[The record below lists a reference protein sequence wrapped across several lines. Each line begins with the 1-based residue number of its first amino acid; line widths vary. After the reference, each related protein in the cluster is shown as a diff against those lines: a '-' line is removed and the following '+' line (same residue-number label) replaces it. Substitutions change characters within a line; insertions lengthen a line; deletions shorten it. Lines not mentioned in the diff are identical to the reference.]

1 MKIHEADGVFHG
13 GGVKAIAL
21 VGALLAFDERGYRR
35 WVSVAGTS
43 GGALVAASLAT
54 GRDPRQTEELLRR
67 APLRRFADFGSGGER
82 IGGPLNLLRRHGLA
96 HGDYLRRWLDAELDS
111 RTFADVR
118 DGTDYRLKL
127 IAADVTHRELLVL
140 PEDLRRYRLPG
151 RSEPID
157 PDRFPIAD
165 AVRMSMSVP
174 YFFEPV
180 ELVHDGSGRTAT
192 IVDGGLVPSFPVWL
206 FDVEGRDPERPT
218 FGFRIAGGRP
228 LGSRRREFLERV
240 GWPIKLG
247 LDMFRTATEAWDSRL
262 VPASSRARTCLVP
275 AGPVATTEFG
285 LTQLQETELIEG
297 GRRAARAFL
306 DRFDLEAYANVYG
319 RGLAT
324 AVSA

>member
-1 MKIHEADGVFHG
+1 MEIHEADGVFHG

-35 WVSVAGTS
+35 WVSVAGAS
-43 GGALVAASLAT
+43 AGALVAASLAT

-96 HGDYLRRWLDAELDS
+96 HGDYLRRWLDAELDA
-111 RTFADVR
+111 RTFADVH
-118 DGTDYRLKL
+118 DGADYRLKL

-151 RSEPID
+151 RAQPID

-165 AVRMSMSVP
+165 AVRMSMSLP

-180 ELVHDGSGRTAT
+180 ELLHGGSGRTAI

-206 FDVEGRDPERPT
+206 FDVEDRDPERPT
-218 FGFRIAGGRP
+218 FGFRIVGGRP
-228 LGSRRREFLERV
+228 FASRPQKFLERL

-247 LDMFRTATEAWDSRL
+247 LDMFHTTTEGWDSRL
-262 VPASSRARTCLVP
+262 VPESSRARTCLVP
-275 AGPVATTEFG
+275 TGAVTTTDFG
-285 LTQLQETELIEG
+285 LTQLQQTELIEG

-306 DRFDLEAYANVYG
+306 DQFNLDAYANSYG